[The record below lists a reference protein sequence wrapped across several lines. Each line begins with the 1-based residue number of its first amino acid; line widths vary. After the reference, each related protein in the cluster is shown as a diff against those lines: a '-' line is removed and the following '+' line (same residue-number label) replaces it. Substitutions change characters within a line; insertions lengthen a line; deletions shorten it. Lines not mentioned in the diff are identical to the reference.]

1 MLDNMLQS
9 DYNFTH
15 LDQDVKT
22 IKYILP
28 KPIEDVYHG
37 HNANHNMVT
46 MAPVIH
52 NSVCNLLDHMLS
64 YDHGIPELEGDIKEA
79 RSLMGMARDT
89 C

>member
-1 MLDNMLQS
+1 MLRS
-9 DYNFTH
+9 DYNFTR

-22 IKYILP
+22 IQNLLS
-28 KPIEDVYHG
+28 KPGDEVYHG
-37 HNANHNMVT
+37 HSDNHNMVN

-52 NSVCNLLDHMLS
+52 NGVCNLLDHMLL

-79 RSLMGMARDT
+79 KSLMGTPGDT

>member
-1 MLDNMLQS
+1 MSNDNTDKM
-9 DYNFTH
+9 
-15 LDQDVKT
+15 
-22 IKYILP
+22 I
-28 KPIEDVYHG
+28 
-37 HNANHNMVT
+37 T

-52 NSVCNLLDHMLS
+52 DGICSLLDHMLL